1 MYLVIPPH
9 LPTHTHTHTHTP
21 IKEKRGHEIERVQ
34 EQVHS
39 RVCKKEKEEENY
51 LTMP

>member
-1 MYLVIPPH
+1 M
-9 LPTHTHTHTHTP
+9 HTHTHTNTYIT
-21 IKEKRGHEIERVQ
+21 IKEKGHEIERVQ
-34 EQVHS
+34 EQAHS